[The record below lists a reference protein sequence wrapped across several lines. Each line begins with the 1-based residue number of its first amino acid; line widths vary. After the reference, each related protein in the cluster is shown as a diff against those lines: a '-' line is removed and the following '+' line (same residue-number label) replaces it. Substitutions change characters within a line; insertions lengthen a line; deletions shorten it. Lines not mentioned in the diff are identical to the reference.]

1 MRCCNLIV
9 IIFCLSVFV
18 AVPSAPHAYVLK
30 GPHILDIMT
39 KRLGRA
45 KSLLVIQKLM
55 MPDHD
60 DPSVKTTVQVRE
72 TLRCLFP
79 TTYRSDIVS
88 DDFKRIRVLSEGRA
102 LTVIDEKVVEGY
114 EDRYDRYQ
122 DLLLFRSRL
131 LLQNKLPLAGV
142 DITISSVGRFQDKLA
157 YVIGAQYPN
166 ETVPQIWVNKE
177 AFRPFRWIIED
188 KADDGAKD
196 RLEVRYLE
204 WREVDGIW
212 YPMRIELFRNHT
224 LFRQILVQDIQ
235 VNPTLP
241 QKLFDIDYLK
251 TIYPS
256 MAALTPGQDETDELQ
271 DVQKTIEEF
280 KKIYE

>member
-177 AFRPFRWIIED
+177 TFRPFRWIIAD